1 MSGYRQFLFHFN
13 KQNTTITRSLLE
25 QGQDAGLLPDDFL
38 LVASVHTDTRRS
50 TTAGEGYFLHR
61 TIWAFL
67 VPKKAAA
74 VVSFVYWGASTN
86 FTENGGKGGRAFDKT
101 VV

>member
-1 MSGYRQFLFHFN
+1 M
-13 KQNTTITRSLLE
+13 TRILLE

-38 LVASVHTDTRRS
+38 RAASVHTDTRRS
-50 TTAGEGYFLHR
+50 TTAGEGYDLLHA
-61 TIWAFL
+61 IWAFL

-74 VVSFVYWGASTN
+74 VVNFVYWDASTN
-86 FTENGGKGGRAFDKT
+86 FTENGGEGGRAFERT